1 MTKKWCASLAFV
13 SLGVLAGCHNS
24 SSSSDSSKKEVA
36 ESQPVKQPIPA
47 DSPLAKIKEGMSTDE
62 VVSLIGQPTSR
73 GAYATG
79 KAFIPF
85 HYGGDNSRQIFRYKG
100 VGTIVFSQN
109 SSFSSGYS
117 VLEIN
122 YDPNEKGF
130 E

>member
-1 MTKKWCASLAFV
+1 MANKWCATLAIAG
-13 SLGVLAGCHNS
+13 LGVLAGCHNS
-24 SSSSDSSKKEVA
+24 SSSSDSSKPAVA
-36 ESQPVKQPIPA
+36 ESQPAKVPIPA
-47 DSPLAKIKEGMSTDE
+47 DSPFAKIKEGMSPEE
-62 VVSLIGQPTSR
+62 VSSLIGPPTSQ

-85 HYGGDNSRQIFRYKG
+85 HYGGDNSRRIFRYKG
-100 VGTIVFSQN
+100 IGTIIFSQN

-117 VLEIN
+117 VMEVD

>member
-1 MTKKWCASLAFV
+1 MTRKWCASLAFLG
-13 SLGVLAGCHNS
+13 LGVLVGCHNS
-24 SSSSDSSKKEVA
+24 SSSTDSKQVA
-36 ESQPVKQPIPA
+36 ESQPAKVPIPA
-47 DSPLAKIKEGMSTDE
+47 DSPFAKVKEGMSPEE
-62 VVSLIGQPTSR
+62 VSSLIGPPTSQ

-85 HYGGDNSRQIFRYKG
+85 HYGGDNSRRIFRYKG
-100 VGTIVFSQN
+100 MGTIIFSQN

-117 VLEIN
+117 AIEVN